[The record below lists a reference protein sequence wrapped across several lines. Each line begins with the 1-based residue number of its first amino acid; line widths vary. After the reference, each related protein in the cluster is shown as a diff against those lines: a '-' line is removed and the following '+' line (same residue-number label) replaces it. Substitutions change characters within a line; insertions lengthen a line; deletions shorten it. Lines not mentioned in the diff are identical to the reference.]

1 MNKPIWFE
9 KGKYYIHTEKI
20 DAYYDVNEGK
30 FFSMKTGK
38 PYKSVVSGFATLVDR
53 CFDDSHYDNNKFQF
67 SPKELAFIEACSYC
81 HPISIIITQA
91 TKQNLINRDRVLSV
105 LTLPEGRLFTG
116 QAVNQVVTALV
127 RLENITLA
135 ATLWKEYSAEAKEDT
150 DTSVLLDRFQS
161 WMNNRIKEE
170 HENHFRTLMMK
181 YTQNEETIATFQPF
195 WGNTFYSIVFEKT
208 YLPRAVYYYERGL
221 RDYYKDIDQNWNS
234 TIFSRLCTHF
244 HMCKEMGI
252 KPPKENWFVARC
264 QVLKDYV
271 AWKNNVLNERLATAQ
286 EPMKD
291 KLSFEKDN
299 FIVIVPT
306 TSDEF
311 VQEANAQNNCVNSW
325 YKEKVANK
333 ETHVVFVRKKDNP
346 FKSYITC
353 EVNNDGIIKQYLL
366 AHNRKVDAHTPEGIF
381 YYAYQS
387 HLSAVW
393 NA

>member
-38 PYKSVVSGFATLVDR
+38 PYKSVVSGFATLVNH
-53 CFDDSHYDNNKFQF
+53 CFDDSHHDNNKFQF

-81 HPISIIITQA
+81 HPISIIITQT
-91 TKQNLINRDRVLSV
+91 TKQNLIDRDRVLSA

-116 QAVNQVVTALV
+116 QAVNRVVTALV

-135 ATLWKEYSAEAKEDT
+135 ATLWKEYSAEVEKDI
-150 DTSVLLDRFQS
+150 DTSVLLDKFQS

-181 YTQNEETIATFQPF
+181 YTQDEETIATFQL
-195 WGNTFYSIVFEKT
+195 FYDNPLYNIVFEKA

-234 TIFSRLCTHF
+234 TVFSRLRTHF
-244 HMCKEMGI
+244 FMCEKMSI
-252 KPPKENWFVARC
+252 KPPKENWFIARC

-271 AWKNNVLNERLATAQ
+271 TWKNNALNELLAAAQ

-291 KLSFEKDN
+291 KLSFEDDN

-333 ETHVVFVRKKDNP
+333 ETHVVFVRKKNNP
-346 FKSYITC
+346 SKSYITC
-353 EVNNDGIIKQYLL
+353 EVNNNGYIKQFLL
-366 AHNRKVDAHTPEGIF
+366 ANNKSCYDTLEVNFCDI
-381 YYAYQS
+381 YQK
-387 HLSAVW
+387 HLRSVW

>member
-38 PYKSVVSGFATLVDR
+38 PYKGVISGFARLIGHCR
-53 CFDDSHYDNNKFQF
+53 NDSYYDNNKFQF
-67 SPKELAFIEACSYC
+67 SPKELIFIVTCSNCY
-81 HPISIIITQA
+81 PISAMTDKIN
-91 TKQNLINRDRVLSV
+91 KQILINHDKNLSA
-105 LTLPEGRLFTG
+105 LALPEELVYTGREISL
-116 QAVNQVVTALV
+116 TAKVL
-127 RLENITLA
+127 LEMENITLVSA
-135 ATLWKEYSAEAKEDT
+135 LWKEYYTEAKKNI
-150 DTSVLLDRFQS
+150 DTSALLDNFRD
-161 WMNNRIKEE
+161 WMDNRIKRE
-170 HENHFRTLMMK
+170 HEKCFRTLMMK
-181 YTQNEETIATFQPF
+181 YTQNEETITTFLSIHDNKF
-195 WGNTFYSIVFEKT
+195 YNTVFEET
-208 YLPRAVYYYERGL
+208 NLRRAIYYYERGL
-221 RDYYKDIDQNWNS
+221 CDYYKGIEYDWKNTAFQQLN
-234 TIFSRLCTHF
+234 THF

-271 AWKNNVLNERLATAQ
+271 AWKNNVLNERLAAAQ

-325 YKEKVANK
+325 YKERVANK
-333 ETHVVFVRKKDNP
+333 ETHIVFVRKKSNP
-346 FKSYITC
+346 SKSYITC
-353 EVNNDGIIKQYLL
+353 EVSNNGYIKQFLL
-366 AHNRKVDAHTPEGIF
+366 ANNRYCDNTSDEEF
-381 YYAYQS
+381 CRAYQN
-387 HLSAVW
+387 HLNTVW